1 MTVIQTNFIKGRMN
15 KSVDERLLPP
25 GEYVDA
31 QNVRLGSTEDTEI
44 GSVENSKGNSLL
56 AELVYDGVVLDPATT
71 KCIGTLEDGVNN
83 TIYWFVHDSN
93 NAQSAT
99 GIVDM
104 IVSYNVINNNLIY
117 HVISTSVLNFNPSY
131 LINAVNKIDNLLF
144 FTDNINPPRCINV
157 ERAYLPPTALDVDQI
172 TAAELNVI
180 KAPPMSA
187 PTVNL
192 LQSGQEEN
200 FLKKNIISFAY
211 RYQYLDNEYSAISQ
225 FSDIAF
231 VPDFFSLNTSDLSNS
246 GMENVYNTAEISFN
260 TGSKLVKEID
270 LLFKYANQPGVY
282 VIEKF
287 NKGILGWSN
296 NITRTQSFRHNQIY
310 TALGD
315 NQLTRLF
322 DNVPRTAKSQ
332 TIMANR
338 LMYGNYVDG
347 YNVNSQLNYT
357 VALNRELINLNE
369 FTGVLSNGAYTIDI
383 SKTITN
389 SVATFDYTD
398 IDSPDSLKKDSQ
410 IGFQFNFRSADF
422 DAPGGGAPPYAANQV
437 LTEITFTITLNQDYN
452 SIYDFFNG
460 TFVAQ
465 QVSSGVAGPFMTN
478 NPCNETTFTDI
489 LNCAIADQSTF
500 LHSYSGID
508 NRDEGIKI
516 TTSPGS
522 SSVSLQLVAAEFDD
536 STSGAATTDMYGYY
550 QFTAAQ
556 SDYSSRG
563 NRKSLHSNRNYDVGI
578 VYMDEYLRSTT
589 ALTSPNN
596 TIYVQP
602 SSSITAN
609 SLKVTIPTTMNPPSW
624 ASKYKFVVK
633 RAEDTYE
640 TIYSVIAFDDD
651 STNSVWIRLEGDNQV
666 KTKKGDTL
674 VVKADVSG
682 PLNTIVTT
690 KVLAIESKANN
701 FLTPEASQGIG
712 SNAPFISE
720 PAGLYMNLKPQG
732 FTITDDVNGF
742 FDSGQIGGRSG
753 KRGGPAAK
761 AGIPCFKEVI
771 DAGTGATQVENI
783 DIPEGSL
790 VNFALR
796 FNRNASDGGF
806 LVGSSEQKTYDYN
819 RTVVASQDYNS
830 MFEFVNGEGID
841 FTEGVASGTGTQP
854 TNAYTN
860 TVGNLASDFD
870 NVVFQPSSP
879 AENKYRF
886 YTVAAATP
894 ATGPQ
899 TPTTNGAKLTL
910 GLVSGNGGDS
920 GQRTRIEGQITINI
934 GTASLILE
942 TQPLNA
948 DLDIY
953 YENDEVFEITGGFH
967 QSGSKTGDQNQTGAQ
982 AGIVNLGFFD
992 CFSFGNGVESYKYLD
1007 DLDGS
1012 SFNLGQRTTSVSE
1025 EDYKEANRYA
1035 GVTYSGLYNANT
1047 NINRFNEFNLS
1058 DGNFKD
1064 LEKSFGDIEVLHSFE
1079 TNLLVLQEDKI
1090 SNVLL
1095 SKQALQAAE
1104 GSGIVAT
1111 STAVLGTQV
1120 ARIEEYGIS
1129 NNPESFAAYGDSR
1142 YFTDTKRGAVIQ
1154 LKGTG
1159 GVSDRLTL
1167 ISELGMRSYFRD
1179 NFIAYPDTQKIGGF
1193 DPYMNEYVLSSNTV
1207 GLPNAYQATTEIPV
1221 SCGAVFGPAE
1231 YSDPIIYNVDLGE
1244 AQGNV
1249 VVDYKI
1255 TGTVTI
1261 AYEWSSV
1268 TGSVPGA
1275 TGVGSFNFNKTTSTP
1290 TNLKITITPTGS
1302 YTARIQVACPTV
1314 SELTI
1319 VSVALGSAS
1328 DDGLFIHDEF
1338 YWSDGTTVSPV
1349 ESTQTSFSFSPFSTN
1364 RLARYTSITG
1374 LESEGIFPP
1383 SGAAVRMAS
1392 NKIDFDT
1399 LNFTPSSGY
1408 SGAIPTPPPA
1418 PDYFSFLV
1426 SNTLYTS
1433 SQTDI
1438 NALVAAATAA
1448 GNDIDTVTNPSTGYY
1463 EASFTYNN
1471 PSNQT
1476 YLYLIYNYAGVAST
1490 TLTFGATSLIACCT
1504 GASGPY
1510 YLNSASFATATS
1522 IFTDSGLTTL
1532 ATDGFYKS
1540 GSTVRELSSGVLGT
1554 AATCSTCNYIYISAV
1569 RSSTT
1574 DLCTNN
1580 YVMTVQAQTVSNN
1593 AFASVTAG
1601 DVLTV
1606 LPAGLPGF
1614 IAYSAVSGEDT
1625 ATGTTYRI
1633 AQVNASGEIITLYYG
1648 GTGVC
1653 GNPL

>member
-1504 GASGPY
+1504 GANGTY
-1510 YLNSASFATATS
+1510 YLNSTSFATATS

>member
-1129 NNPESFAAYGDSR
+1129 NNPESFTAYGDSR

-1504 GASGPY
+1504 GASGTY

>member
-771 DAGTGATQVENI
+771 DAGTGVTQVENI

-1120 ARIEEYGIS
+1120 ARIEEYGIR

-1319 VSVALGSAS
+1319 VNVALGSVS

-1504 GASGPY
+1504 GANGTY
-1510 YLNSASFATATS
+1510 YLNSTSFATATS

>member
-1 MTVIQTNFIKGRMN
+1 
-15 KSVDERLLPP
+15 
-25 GEYVDA
+25 
-31 QNVRLGSTEDTEI
+31 
-44 GSVENSKGNSLL
+44 
-56 AELVYDGVVLDPATT
+56 
-71 KCIGTLEDGVNN
+71 
-83 TIYWFVHDSN
+83 
-93 NAQSAT
+93 
-99 GIVDM
+99 
-104 IVSYNVINNNLIY
+104 
-117 HVISTSVLNFNPSY
+117 
-131 LINAVNKIDNLLF
+131 
-144 FTDNINPPRCINV
+144 
-157 ERAYLPPTALDVDQI
+157 
-172 TAAELNVI
+172 
-180 KAPPMSA
+180 MSA

-322 DNVPRTAKSQ
+322 DNVPKTAKSQ

-389 SVATFDYTD
+389 SVVTFDYTD

-410 IGFQFNFRSADF
+410 IGFQFNFKSADF
-422 DAPGGGAPPYAANQV
+422 DAPGGGAPPGAPNQV
-437 LTEITFTITLNQDYN
+437 RTEIAFTITLNQDYN

-1319 VSVALGSAS
+1319 VNVALGSVS

-1338 YWSDGTTVSPV
+1338 YWSDGTTTSPV

-1399 LNFTPSSGY
+1399 LNFTPSAGY
-1408 SGAIPTPPPA
+1408 SGAIPPA
-1418 PDYFSFLV
+1418 ADYFSFLV

-1463 EASFTYNN
+1463 EASFTYSN

-1510 YLNSASFATATS
+1510 YLNSASFTTATS
-1522 IFTDSGLTTL
+1522 IYTDSGLTAL

-1569 RSSTT
+1569 RPSTT
-1574 DLCTNN
+1574 DLCTTN
-1580 YVMTVQAQTVSNN
+1580 YVMSVQAQTVSNN
-1593 AFASVTAG
+1593 AFASVAPG

-1633 AQVNASGEIITLYYG
+1633 AQVNASGQIITLYYG

>member
-322 DNVPRTAKSQ
+322 DNVPKTAKSQ

-389 SVATFDYTD
+389 SVVTFDYTD

-410 IGFQFNFRSADF
+410 IGFQFNFKSADF
-422 DAPGGGAPPYAANQV
+422 DAPGGGAPPGAPNQV
-437 LTEITFTITLNQDYN
+437 RTEIAFTITLNQDYN

-1319 VSVALGSAS
+1319 VNVALGSVS

-1338 YWSDGTTVSPV
+1338 YWSDGTTTSPV

-1399 LNFTPSSGY
+1399 LNFTPSAGY
-1408 SGAIPTPPPA
+1408 SGAIPPA
-1418 PDYFSFLV
+1418 ADYFSFLV

-1463 EASFTYNN
+1463 EASFTYSN

-1510 YLNSASFATATS
+1510 YLNSASFTTATS
-1522 IFTDSGLTTL
+1522 IYTDSGLTAL

-1569 RSSTT
+1569 RPSTT
-1574 DLCTNN
+1574 DLCTTN
-1580 YVMTVQAQTVSNN
+1580 YVMSVQAQTVSNN
-1593 AFASVTAG
+1593 AFASVAPG

-1633 AQVNASGEIITLYYG
+1633 AQVNASGQIITLYYG

>member
-389 SVATFDYTD
+389 SVVTFDYTD

-410 IGFQFNFRSADF
+410 IGFQFNFKSADF
-422 DAPGGGAPPYAANQV
+422 DAPGGGAPPGAPNQV
-437 LTEITFTITLNQDYN
+437 RTEIAFTITLNQDYN

-1319 VSVALGSAS
+1319 VNVALGSVS

-1338 YWSDGTTVSPV
+1338 YWSDGTTTSPV

-1399 LNFTPSSGY
+1399 LNFTPSAGY
-1408 SGAIPTPPPA
+1408 SGAIPPA
-1418 PDYFSFLV
+1418 ADYFSFLV

-1463 EASFTYNN
+1463 EASFTYSN

-1510 YLNSASFATATS
+1510 YLNSASFTTATS
-1522 IFTDSGLTTL
+1522 IYTDSGLTAL

-1569 RSSTT
+1569 RPSTT
-1574 DLCTNN
+1574 DLCTTN
-1580 YVMTVQAQTVSNN
+1580 YVMSVQAQTVSNN
-1593 AFASVTAG
+1593 AFASVAPG

-1633 AQVNASGEIITLYYG
+1633 AQVNASGQIITLYYG

>member
-1504 GASGPY
+1504 GANGTY
-1510 YLNSASFATATS
+1510 YLNSTNFATATS

>member
-1319 VSVALGSAS
+1319 VNVALGSVS

-1504 GASGPY
+1504 GASGTY

>member
-1 MTVIQTNFIKGRMN
+1 
-15 KSVDERLLPP
+15 
-25 GEYVDA
+25 
-31 QNVRLGSTEDTEI
+31 
-44 GSVENSKGNSLL
+44 
-56 AELVYDGVVLDPATT
+56 
-71 KCIGTLEDGVNN
+71 
-83 TIYWFVHDSN
+83 
-93 NAQSAT
+93 
-99 GIVDM
+99 
-104 IVSYNVINNNLIY
+104 
-117 HVISTSVLNFNPSY
+117 
-131 LINAVNKIDNLLF
+131 
-144 FTDNINPPRCINV
+144 
-157 ERAYLPPTALDVDQI
+157 
-172 TAAELNVI
+172 
-180 KAPPMSA
+180 
-187 PTVNL
+187 
-192 LQSGQEEN
+192 
-200 FLKKNIISFAY
+200 
-211 RYQYLDNEYSAISQ
+211 
-225 FSDIAF
+225 
-231 VPDFFSLNTSDLSNS
+231 
-246 GMENVYNTAEISFN
+246 
-260 TGSKLVKEID
+260 
-270 LLFKYANQPGVY
+270 
-282 VIEKF
+282 
-287 NKGILGWSN
+287 
-296 NITRTQSFRHNQIY
+296 
-310 TALGD
+310 
-315 NQLTRLF
+315 
-322 DNVPRTAKSQ
+322 
-332 TIMANR
+332 MANR

-1504 GASGPY
+1504 GASGTY

>member
-1 MTVIQTNFIKGRMN
+1 
-15 KSVDERLLPP
+15 
-25 GEYVDA
+25 
-31 QNVRLGSTEDTEI
+31 
-44 GSVENSKGNSLL
+44 
-56 AELVYDGVVLDPATT
+56 
-71 KCIGTLEDGVNN
+71 
-83 TIYWFVHDSN
+83 
-93 NAQSAT
+93 
-99 GIVDM
+99 
-104 IVSYNVINNNLIY
+104 
-117 HVISTSVLNFNPSY
+117 
-131 LINAVNKIDNLLF
+131 
-144 FTDNINPPRCINV
+144 
-157 ERAYLPPTALDVDQI
+157 
-172 TAAELNVI
+172 
-180 KAPPMSA
+180 
-187 PTVNL
+187 
-192 LQSGQEEN
+192 
-200 FLKKNIISFAY
+200 
-211 RYQYLDNEYSAISQ
+211 
-225 FSDIAF
+225 
-231 VPDFFSLNTSDLSNS
+231 
-246 GMENVYNTAEISFN
+246 MENVYNTAEISFN

-1504 GASGPY
+1504 GASGTY

>member
-56 AELVYDGVVLDPATT
+56 AELVYDGAVLDPATT

-742 FDSGQIGGRSG
+742 FDSGQMGGRSG

-806 LVGSSEQKTYDYN
+806 LVGTSEQKTYDYN

-1319 VSVALGSAS
+1319 VNVALGSVS

-1399 LNFTPSSGY
+1399 LNFTPSAGY
-1408 SGAIPTPPPA
+1408 SGAIPPA
-1418 PDYFSFLV
+1418 ADKFSFLV

-1433 SQTDI
+1433 SQADI
-1438 NALVAAATAA
+1438 NALVAAAT
-1448 GNDIDTVTNPSTGYY
+1448 DITTVTNPSTGYY

-1504 GASGPY
+1504 GANGTY
-1510 YLNSASFATATS
+1510 YLNSTSFATATS

-1532 ATDGFYKS
+1532 AADGFYKS

>member
-56 AELVYDGVVLDPATT
+56 ATLTYNGAAVAGA

-83 TIYWFVHDSN
+83 TIYWFVHGS
-93 NAQSAT
+93 
-99 GIVDM
+99 IVDM
-104 IVSYNVINNNLIY
+104 IVSYNVINRNLIY
-117 HVISTSVLNFNPSY
+117 HVISTSVLNFDPQY
-131 LINAVNKIDNLLF
+131 LINSVNKIDNLLF

-157 ERAYLPPTALDVDQI
+157 ERTYLPPTVLNVDQI

-180 KAPPMSA
+180 KAPPMNA

-246 GMENVYNTAEISFN
+246 GMENVFNTAEISFN

-310 TALGD
+310 TALAD

-369 FTGVLSNGAYTIDI
+369 FTGVLSSGVYTIDVG
-383 SKTITN
+383 KTISN
-389 SVATFDYTD
+389 SVVTFDYTD
-398 IDSPDSLKKDSQ
+398 IDSPDLLKQDSQ
-410 IGFQFNFRSADF
+410 IGFQFIFKSNQFT
-422 DAPGGGAPPYAANQV
+422 APGGGSPPITASQAV
-437 LTEITFTITLNQDYN
+437 TEITFTITLNQNYN

-465 QVSSGVAGPFMTN
+465 QVSSGVSGSFPGTGIS
-478 NPCNETTFTDI
+478 PCTGTTFTDI
-489 LNCAIADQSTF
+489 LNCAIEDQAPHLHTF
-500 LHSYSGID
+500 SGID

-522 SSVSLQLVAAEFDD
+522 SSVSLQLVAAEFDAPG
-536 STSGAATTDMYGYY
+536 SPNPDMFGYY
-550 QFTAAQ
+550 EFTTAQ
-556 SDYSSRG
+556 SDYSSNG

-589 ALTSPNN
+589 ALTSQNN

-609 SLKVTIPTTMNPPSW
+609 SLKVTIPTTMSPPSW

-701 FLTPEASQGIG
+701 FLTPGASQGIG

-761 AGIPCFKEVI
+761 AGVPCFKETI
-771 DAGTGATQVENI
+771 DASGNIQVENI

-819 RTVVASQDYNS
+819 RTVVASQNYNS

-854 TNAYTN
+854 TNVYTN
-860 TVGNLASDFD
+860 TTGNLATEFD
-870 NVVFQPSSP
+870 NVDFQPSSP

-886 YTVAAATP
+886 YTVGAATP
-894 ATGPQ
+894 ASVPT
-899 TPTTNGAKLTL
+899 TPATNGAKLTL

-942 TQPLNA
+942 TEPLNA

-982 AGIVNLGFFD
+982 AAIVNLGFFD

-1111 STAVLGTQV
+1111 STAVLGTQI

-1159 GVSDRLTL
+1159 GVSDKLTL

-1179 NFIAYPDTQKIGGF
+1179 NFITYPDTQKIGGF

-1207 GLPNAYQATTEIPV
+1207 GLPNAYQTTTEIPV
-1221 SCGAVFGPAE
+1221 SCGAIFGPAE
-1231 YSDPIIYNVDLGE
+1231 YSDPITYNVDLGE

-1255 TGTVTI
+1255 TGTVAI

-1268 TGSVPGA
+1268 TGSIPAA

-1319 VSVALGSAS
+1319 VNVSLGSLS

-1338 YWSDGTTVSPV
+1338 YWSDGTTTSPV
-1349 ESTQTSFSFSPFSTN
+1349 ESNQTSFSFSPFSTN
-1364 RLARYTSITG
+1364 SLARYTSITG
-1374 LESEGIFPP
+1374 LESEGVFPP
-1383 SGAAVRMAS
+1383 SGSTVYMAS

-1399 LNFTPSSGY
+1399 LEFSPAAGY

-1433 SQTDI
+1433 SEADI
-1438 NALVAAATAA
+1438 NALVATATAA

-1463 EASFTYNN
+1463 EANFTYSN

-1490 TLTFGATSLIACCT
+1490 SLTFGATSLIACCL
-1504 GASGPY
+1504 GAGGTY
-1510 YLNSASFATATS
+1510 YLNTASFATATS
-1522 IFTDSGLTTL
+1522 IFTDSALTTP
-1532 ATDGFYKS
+1532 ATDGFYRS
-1540 GSTVRELSSGVLGT
+1540 ALSVRELSSGVLGT
-1554 AATCSTCNYIYISAV
+1554 ATTCSTCNYIYISSV
-1569 RSSTT
+1569 RPSTT

-1580 YVMTVQAQTVSNN
+1580 YTMSARAQTVSNN
-1593 AFASVTAG
+1593 AFASVTIG
-1601 DVLTV
+1601 DVLSI

-1614 IAYSAVSGEDT
+1614 IAYSAVQFEDT
-1625 ATGTTYRI
+1625 STGTTYRI
-1633 AQVNASGEIITLYYG
+1633 AQVNASGQITGLFFG
-1648 GTGVC
+1648 GSGVC
-1653 GNPL
+1653 GNPM

>member
-422 DAPGGGAPPYAANQV
+422 DAPGGGAPPGTPNQV
-437 LTEITFTITLNQDYN
+437 LTEIAFTITLNQDYN

-761 AGIPCFKEVI
+761 AGVPCFKETI
-771 DAGTGATQVENI
+771 DASGNTQVENI

-854 TNAYTN
+854 TNVYTN
-860 TVGNLASDFD
+860 TVGNLASEFD

-886 YTVAAATP
+886 YTVGAATP

-899 TPTTNGAKLTL
+899 TPGAGGTKLTL

-1268 TGSVPGA
+1268 TGSIPGA

-1319 VSVALGSAS
+1319 VNVALGSVS

-1399 LNFTPSSGY
+1399 LNFTPSAGY
-1408 SGAIPTPPPA
+1408 SGSIPA
-1418 PDYFSFLV
+1418 AADYFSFLV

-1463 EASFTYNN
+1463 EASFTYSN

-1504 GASGPY
+1504 GASGTY
-1510 YLNSASFATATS
+1510 YLNSASFTTATS
-1522 IFTDSGLTTL
+1522 IYTDSGLTAL

>member
-1129 NNPESFAAYGDSR
+1129 NNPESFTAYGDSR

>member
-1319 VSVALGSAS
+1319 VNVALGSVS

-1399 LNFTPSSGY
+1399 LNFTPSAGY
-1408 SGAIPTPPPA
+1408 SGSIPPA
-1418 PDYFSFLV
+1418 ADKFSFLV

-1433 SQTDI
+1433 SQADI
-1438 NALVAAATAA
+1438 NALVAAAT
-1448 GNDIDTVTNPSTGYY
+1448 DITTVTNPSTGYY

-1504 GASGPY
+1504 GASGTY

>member
-1129 NNPESFAAYGDSR
+1129 NNPESFTAYGDSR

-1504 GASGPY
+1504 GANGTY
-1510 YLNSASFATATS
+1510 YLNSTNFATATS

>member
-1504 GASGPY
+1504 GASGTY

>member
-1399 LNFTPSSGY
+1399 LNFTPSAGY
-1408 SGAIPTPPPA
+1408 SGSIPPA
-1418 PDYFSFLV
+1418 ADKFSFLV

-1433 SQTDI
+1433 SQADI
-1438 NALVAAATAA
+1438 NALVAAAT
-1448 GNDIDTVTNPSTGYY
+1448 DITTVTNPSTGYY

-1504 GASGPY
+1504 GASGTY

>member
-389 SVATFDYTD
+389 SVVTFDYTD

-410 IGFQFNFRSADF
+410 IGFQFNFKSADF
-422 DAPGGGAPPYAANQV
+422 DAPGGGAPPGAPNQV
-437 LTEITFTITLNQDYN
+437 RTEIAFTITLNQDYN

-771 DAGTGATQVENI
+771 DAGTGATQVEYI

-1319 VSVALGSAS
+1319 VNVALGSVS

-1338 YWSDGTTVSPV
+1338 YWSDGTTTSPV

-1399 LNFTPSSGY
+1399 LNFTPSAGY
-1408 SGAIPTPPPA
+1408 SGAIPPA
-1418 PDYFSFLV
+1418 ADYFSFLV

-1463 EASFTYNN
+1463 EASFTYSN

-1510 YLNSASFATATS
+1510 YLNSASFTTATS
-1522 IFTDSGLTTL
+1522 IYTDSGLTAL

-1569 RSSTT
+1569 RPSTT
-1574 DLCTNN
+1574 DLCTTN
-1580 YVMTVQAQTVSNN
+1580 YVMSVQAQTVSNN
-1593 AFASVTAG
+1593 AFASVAPG

-1633 AQVNASGEIITLYYG
+1633 AQVNASGQIITLYYG

>member
-771 DAGTGATQVENI
+771 DAGTGVTQVENI

-1319 VSVALGSAS
+1319 VNVALGSVS

-1504 GASGPY
+1504 GANGTY
-1510 YLNSASFATATS
+1510 YLNSTSFATATS

>member
-1614 IAYSAVSGEDT
+1614 IAYLSL
-1625 ATGTTYRI
+1625 I
-1633 AQVNASGEIITLYYG
+1633 HI
-1648 GTGVC
+1648 
-1653 GNPL
+1653 

>member
-1 MTVIQTNFIKGRMN
+1 MHARV
-15 KSVDERLLPP
+15 E
-25 GEYVDA
+25 
-31 QNVRLGSTEDTEI
+31 LG
-44 GSVENSKGNSLL
+44 
-56 AELVYDGVVLDPATT
+56 
-71 KCIGTLEDGVNN
+71 
-83 TIYWFVHDSN
+83 
-93 NAQSAT
+93 
-99 GIVDM
+99 
-104 IVSYNVINNNLIY
+104 
-117 HVISTSVLNFNPSY
+117 PSGH
-131 LINAVNKIDNLLF
+131 AS
-144 FTDNINPPRCINV
+144 
-157 ERAYLPPTALDVDQI
+157 DVDQI

-1290 TNLKITITPTGS
+1290 TNLKITITPTAS

-1504 GASGPY
+1504 GASGTY

>member
-1129 NNPESFAAYGDSR
+1129 NNPESFTAYGDSR

-1319 VSVALGSAS
+1319 VNVALGSVS

-1504 GASGPY
+1504 GANGTY
-1510 YLNSASFATATS
+1510 YLNSTSFATATS

>member
-1129 NNPESFAAYGDSR
+1129 NNPESFTAYGDSR

-1504 GASGPY
+1504 GANGTY
-1510 YLNSASFATATS
+1510 YLNSTSFATATS

>member
-422 DAPGGGAPPYAANQV
+422 DAPGGGAPPGTPNQV
-437 LTEITFTITLNQDYN
+437 LTEIAFTITLNQDYN

-761 AGIPCFKEVI
+761 AGVPCFKETI
-771 DAGTGATQVENI
+771 DASGNTQVENI

-854 TNAYTN
+854 TNVYTN
-860 TVGNLASDFD
+860 TVGNLASEFD

-886 YTVAAATP
+886 YTVGAATP

-899 TPTTNGAKLTL
+899 TPGAGGTKLTL

-1268 TGSVPGA
+1268 TGSIPGA

-1319 VSVALGSAS
+1319 VNVALGSVS

-1399 LNFTPSSGY
+1399 LNFTPSAGY
-1408 SGAIPTPPPA
+1408 SGAIPA
-1418 PDYFSFLV
+1418 AADYFSFLV

-1463 EASFTYNN
+1463 EASFTYSN

-1504 GASGPY
+1504 GASGTY
-1510 YLNSASFATATS
+1510 YLNSASFTTATS
-1522 IFTDSGLTTL
+1522 IYTDSGLTAL